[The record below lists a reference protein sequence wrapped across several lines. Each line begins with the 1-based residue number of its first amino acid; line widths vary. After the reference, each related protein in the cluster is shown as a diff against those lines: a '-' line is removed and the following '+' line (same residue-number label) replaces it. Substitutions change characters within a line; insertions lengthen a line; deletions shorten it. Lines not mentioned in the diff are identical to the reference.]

1 MIPSFPSGGTVCQL
15 LSFGGVG
22 CLIVLC
28 CRDFFLCPFFPLFWR
43 LGFVSPS
50 HLIKVFL
57 SMFILLI
64 ISGLVESLSFCLRRV
79 DPLLFHCVT
88 FFFFFFWTQHSCSP
102 RWLFWSTDS
111 FAHCSTMPLWKPL
124 KSCLFCPSSLH
135 VLSIKEQQHCQNVL

>member
-28 CRDFFLCPFFPLFWR
+28 CRDFF
-43 LGFVSPS
+43 FVSILPVILEVRLCVSKSS
-50 HLIKVFL
+50 HQSL
-57 SMFILLI
+57 STFILVI

-88 FFFFFFWTQHSCSP
+88 FFFFFFWTQHSYSL